1 MPTRVASAL
10 GFLLAFAFFNLC
22 FSAELYI
29 GSEDAPFEL
38 GTYAEYTQ
46 NTDMFFWT
54 QFDST
59 ATMWDLTV
67 HPGEQTATVRLLDP
81 SQGNVPAPD
90 TFPSAEIVELDT
102 LGDGSE
108 TWTYMSKDAFY
119 LYAQGVDFVATPFRF
134 IGNYQPDA
142 RVYFFPI
149 FYGSGWITNWTWT
162 YDIGLPYTAN
172 EIHLKQVVA
181 KGWVKTEITGG
192 QYWPCLVIRDNYT
205 FTDNFGTN
213 DIRWLYEWVVAG
225 RFAGGNGIA
234 AALSPNGASK
244 DFIVVDKMLRMKS
257 LNVPGWDL
265 TCPVFDSTTVWTD
278 TSFAGPY
285 LVSSIITDSGGI
297 GGDSLFYRVNSGSF
311 TGVGHDSLQG
321 DKYYFTIPEV
331 ASSCTVSY
339 YLWAEDSFSV
349 INSIDIWTTDP
360 EAAPENNLMTFIV
373 TFTAVEEETWAGP
386 VEKRALWGYPNPFS
400 SSVEISAAVVR
411 DGGSTLI
418 KIFDQGGRLIRTFD
432 LAESARNGPG
442 TTIRFSW
449 SGTDEHNRPLPSGM
463 YFVTLEQPYRPI
475 TTPTIKLVK
484 IR

>member
-1 MPTRVASAL
+1 MPRRVASAL

-22 FSAELYI
+22 FSAELFI
-29 GSEDAPFEL
+29 GSEDVPFEL

-46 NTDMFFWT
+46 NADMFFWT

-67 HPGEQTATVRLLDP
+67 YPGESTATVRLLDP
-81 SQGNVPAPD
+81 SQGNPPAPD
-90 TFPSAEIVELDT
+90 TFPSAELVELDT

-108 TWTYMSKDAFY
+108 AWTYMSKDAFY
-119 LYAQGVDFVATPFRF
+119 LYVQGIDFVVTPFRF

-142 RVYFFPI
+142 RVYLFPI
-149 FYGSGWITNWTWT
+149 FYGSGWITSWTWT
-162 YDIGLPYTAN
+162 YNVGIPYTAN
-172 EIHLKQVVA
+172 EMHLKQVVA

-205 FTDNFGTN
+205 FSDNFGTT
-213 DIRWLYEWVVAG
+213 DLRWLYEWVVAG

-244 DFIVVDKMLRMKS
+244 DFIAVDKMLRMKS

-285 LVSSIITDSGGI
+285 PVSSIITDPGGI
-297 GGDSLFYRVNSGSF
+297 GGDSLFYSVDFGSF
-311 TGVGHDSLQG
+311 TGVGHDSLWG

-331 ASSCTVSY
+331 ASSCTISY

-349 INSIDIWTTDP
+349 VNSIDIWTTDP
-360 EAAPENNLMTFIV
+360 EAAPENNLITFVV
-373 TFTAVEEETWAGP
+373 TLTAVEEKWTRR
-386 VEKRALWGYPNPFS
+386 VEQEALRVFPNPFS
-400 SSVEISAAVVR
+400 SSVRIDAGVAW
-411 DGGSTLI
+411 DGGPARI
-418 KIFDQGGRLIRTFD
+418 NIFDQAGRLVRTFN
-432 LAESARNGPG
+432 LAESPENSRG
-442 TTIRFSW
+442 TTVHLSW
-449 SGTDEHNRPLPSGM
+449 TGTDELNRPVPSGM
-463 YFVTLEQPYRPI
+463 YFVTLEQPSSPI
-475 TTPTIKLVK
+475 TTHATKLVK